1 MGTGILVLADH
12 EGGVFKKTAFELVSK
27 AASLVGAIG
36 GTVTALVIG
45 HEGGGAELGAYGAT
59 KVLTVNGPAFNRYNT
74 LPWVRAIQA
83 AVASAD
89 PAIVLASAGAA
100 GKDALP
106 RLAARLG
113 AGLGTDITSLRLD
126 GTSVVGRRPMYA
138 GKALADVKIT
148 SAVALYT
155 VRANSFTTPPAGA
168 GVASVESLAV
178 SLDAADTALT
188 VLEIE
193 GASSAVADL
202 TEADR
207 IVSGG
212 RSVKSAEGY
221 DKLIRPLAAAIG
233 ATPGSSRAAVDAGF
247 ASHSSQV
254 GQTGKT
260 VNPSLYI
267 ACGISGAIQ
276 HLAGMRTSKV
286 IVAINSD
293 KDAPIFQVATYGIVG
308 DMFEVGPKL
317 AEELKAALS
326 G

>member
-27 AASLVGAIG
+27 AASLG
-36 GTVTALVIG
+36 GPVTVLVIG
-45 HEGGGAELGAYGAT
+45 HTGGAELGAYGAN
-59 KVLTVNGPAFNRYNT
+59 KVLTVNGPAFAQYNT
-74 LPWVRAIQA
+74 LPWVRALQA
-83 AVASAD
+83 AVSAVN
-89 PAIVLASAGAA
+89 PAVVLASAGAV

-113 AGLGTDITSLRLD
+113 AGLGTEVTGLRLD
-126 GTSVVGRRPMYA
+126 GGAVVGRRPMYA
-138 GKALADVKIT
+138 GKALADVRVT
-148 SAVALYT
+148 SSVALFT
-155 VRANSFTTPPAGA
+155 VRANSFTTPAPGA
-168 GVASVESLAV
+168 GVAAVEALEV
-178 SLDAADTALT
+178 SLDAADTALV

-212 RSVKSAEGY
+212 RSVKSVEGFNQ
-221 DKLIRPLAAAIG
+221 LIRPLAATLG
-233 ATPGSSRAAVDAGF
+233 ATPGASRAAVDAGF
-247 ASHSSQV
+247 APHSAQV